1 MSSSPSSD
9 AASLPLD
16 RRSWLKATG
25 LAAAGLALGGS
36 PRVRAQHE
44 VDRSAVSAGPAKI
57 SGNENPYGP
66 SAMATMAI
74 MQQVENAARY
84 PAAADVRRLI
94 ELIAARNGVEPG
106 QVLLGNGS
114 SEVLSDYATWITRK
128 SGPGEVVAALPGY
141 LKFTESMA
149 QLGSKI
155 VVVPTDANL
164 VHDLDAMA
172 AKIGPA
178 TKCVYICNPNNPTST
193 VVPAAALKAFALEA
207 SKRCP
212 VFVDEAYLEL
222 ADDFEGSTMAP
233 LVAAGHNVVVARTF
247 SKMYGMAGIRMGYGL
262 MPAEDARG
270 ASTVNSNHLGVLAVA
285 AAIGSLEDDAYVTET
300 RAKVKAERDKL
311 CALFQQLGRK
321 YAEPQGNFVFVHT
334 GMPVTLFQQKM
345 AAENVLVGRAFP
357 PALDWCRISI
367 GLPDEMAMC
376 HAALQKVFAG

>member
-1 MSSSPSSD
+1 M
-9 AASLPLD
+9 
-16 RRSWLKATG
+16 KATG
-25 LAAAGLALGGS
+25 LAAAGLALGS
-36 PRVRAQHE
+36 TPRVRAQHE
-44 VDRSAVSAGPAKI
+44 ADRSAGPAGPAKI

-84 PAAADVRRLI
+84 PSAGDVRRLI
-94 ELIAARNGVEPG
+94 ELIAAKNGVSPE

-114 SEVLSDYATWITRK
+114 SEVLSDYATWLTRK
-128 SGPGEVVAALPGY
+128 SGPGEVVTALPGY
-141 LKFTESMA
+141 LKFTEYMS

-155 VVVPTDANL
+155 VAVPTDSKL

-193 VVPAAALKAFALEA
+193 IVPADKLKAFVIEV

-212 VFVDEAYLEL
+212 VLVDEAYLEL
-222 ADDFEGSTMAP
+222 SDKFEENTVAS
-233 LVAAGHNVVVARTF
+233 LVGAGHNVVVARTF
-247 SKMYGMAGIRMGYGL
+247 SKMYGMAGVRMGYGL
-262 MPAEDARG
+262 MPAEDAKG
-270 ASTVNSNHLGVLAVA
+270 SSTVNSNHLGVLAVA
-285 AAIGSLEDDAYVTET
+285 AAIASLEDDAYVAET
-300 RAKVKAERDKL
+300 RAKVKDERDKL
-311 CALFQQLGRK
+311 CGLLGQLGLT
-321 YAEPQGNFVFVHT
+321 YAEPQGNFVFVRT
-334 GMPVTLFQQKM
+334 GMPVKIFQEKM

-376 HAALQKVFAG
+376 HAALKKVFPA

>member
-1 MSSSPSSD
+1 MSSAPLPSASP
-9 AASLPLD
+9 LN
-16 RRSWLKATG
+16 RRTWLKATG
-25 LAAAGLALGGS
+25 LAAAGLALGT
-36 PRVRAQHE
+36 PARVAAQHE
-44 VDRSAVSAGPAKI
+44 ADRSAGPSGPAKI

-66 SAMATMAI
+66 SALATMAI

-84 PAAADVRRLI
+84 PSAGDVRRLV
-94 ELIAARNGVEPG
+94 ELIAAKNGVSPD

-114 SEVLSDYATWITRK
+114 SEVLSDYATWLTRK
-128 SGPGEVVAALPGY
+128 SGPGEVVTALPGY

-155 VVVPTDANL
+155 VTVPTDANL

-172 AKIGPA
+172 AKIGPD

-193 VVPAAALKAFALEA
+193 IVPADRLKAFAIEA

-222 ADDFEGSTMAP
+222 SDRYEENTMAA

-247 SKMYGMAGIRMGYGL
+247 SKMYGMAGVRMGYGL
-262 MPAEDARG
+262 MPADDAKG

-285 AAIGSLEDDAYVTET
+285 AAIASLEDDAYVVET

-311 CALFQQLGRK
+311 CALLKQLGRK

-334 GMPVTLFQQKM
+334 GMPVRMFQEKM

-367 GLPDEMAMC
+367 GLPEEMAMC
-376 HAALQKVFAG
+376 HAALKKVFAA